1 MGGTRTDGPNIVFV
15 LTDDQGCWA
24 LGCAGNAEIQTPNL
38 DRLAGEGMRFE
49 NFFCTCPV
57 SSPARSSILTGRI
70 PSQHGVHD
78 YIKRGDW
85 PRGGGEDEPIEYLR
99 GMSATTD
106 LLAAD
111 GYACALSGKWH
122 MGDPARPQK
131 SLSYW
136 RPFAGGRYYD
146 AEAMIDCRPVVQPG
160 YRPDRITDY
169 ALEFL
174 REARPARAPFYLSV
188 HYVTPHSPWTRE
200 NHPHE
205 TFDMYYHDCPFES
218 LPDLP
223 RHPWQAAFAEFYTE
237 EGRRVDRS
245 GYCAAVTEMDR
256 NVGRLLDELE
266 RQGLRE
272 NTLVFFCG
280 DNGMN
285 LGQHGICG
293 KGNGTFP
300 LNMYDTS
307 VKVPAIVSLP
317 GVIPEGVVCGELLS
331 QYDIRPTL
339 LELAG
344 IEDAEAEA
352 LPGTSFAPVLTGEEE
367 GPREDVVVFDEYGPT
382 RMIRTREWKYVRR
395 YPFGP
400 NELYDLVTDPDE
412 ASNLVDDAD
421 YAGRVAQLRGRME
434 RWFESYAD
442 PEVDGVREAVT
453 GYGQMDL
460 AGLRG
465 DGSEA
470 FDRLPGMHA
479 AGLDE
484 GRWDDD

>member
-1 MGGTRTDGPNIVFV
+1 MSTPTDRPNILFI
-15 LTDDQGCWA
+15 LTDDQGHWA
-24 LGCAGNAEIQTPNL
+24 MGCAGNDEIQTPNL
-38 DRLAGEGMRFE
+38 DRLAAEGTRFD

-85 PRGGGEDEPIEYLR
+85 PRGGENERPIEYLA
-99 GMSATTD
+99 GLSATTD

-111 GYACALSGKWH
+111 GYTCGVSGKWH
-122 MGDPARPQK
+122 MGAPATPQK
-131 SLSYW
+131 SFSYW
-136 RPFAGGRYYD
+136 RPFRGGHYYD
-146 AEAMIDCRPVVQPG
+146 APVMIDGKPVTQPG
-160 YRPDRITDY
+160 YRPDRITDLG
-169 ALEFL
+169 LEFL
-174 REARPARAPFYLSV
+174 RDVRPADDPFYLAV
-188 HYVTPHSPWTRE
+188 NYIAPHSPWTRE
-200 NHPHE
+200 NHPDE
-205 TFDMYYHDCPFES
+205 TFDMYYHDCPFDS

-223 RHPWQAAFAEFYTE
+223 KHPWQAAFPEFYTE

-245 GYCAAVTEMDR
+245 GYFAAVTEMDR

-272 NTLVFFCG
+272 NTLVYFCG

-300 LNMYDTS
+300 LNMYDSS
-307 VKVPAIVSLP
+307 VKVPAIISMP
-317 GVIPEGVVCGELLS
+317 GNVPEGEVCDELLS

-339 LELAG
+339 LEVAG
-344 IEDAEAEA
+344 IEDEEADA
-352 LPGTSFAPVLTGEEE
+352 LPGTSFASLLSGDDDT
-367 GPREDVVVFDEYGPT
+367 PREDVVVFDEYGPT
-382 RMIRTREWKYVRR
+382 RMIRSREWKYVRR

-400 NELYDLVTDPDE
+400 NELYDLAADPGE
-412 ASNLVDDAD
+412 ITNLVDDPAHAD
-421 YAGRVAQLRGRME
+421 RCTEMRGRME
-434 RWFESYAD
+434 RWFEGYVD

-453 GYGQMDL
+453 GYGQCDL
-460 AGLRG
+460 AGLKG
-465 DGSEA
+465 GGVES
-470 FDRLPGMHA
+470 FGRLEGMHS

-484 GRWDDD
+484 GRWD

>member
-1 MGGTRTDGPNIVFV
+1 MDRPNILFI

-24 LGCAGNAEIQTPNL
+24 LGCAGNSEISTPNL
-38 DRLAGEGMRFE
+38 DRLADEGMRFE

-70 PSQHGVHD
+70 PSQHGVQD

-99 GMSATTD
+99 GLSATTD
-106 LLAAD
+106 YLAAD
-111 GYACALSGKWH
+111 GYACGLSGKWH
-122 MGDPARPQK
+122 MGAPATPQK
-131 SLSYW
+131 SFSHW

-146 AEAMIDCRPVVQPG
+146 APMMVDGEPVVQPG

-169 ALEFL
+169 ALEYL
-174 REARPARAPFYLSV
+174 RDARPTGAPFYLAV
-188 HYVTPHSPWTRE
+188 NYIAPHSPWTRE
-200 NHPHE
+200 NHPE
-205 TFDMYYHDCPFES
+205 KTFDAYYHDCPFDS

-223 RHPWQAAFAEFYTE
+223 MHPWQAAFPEFYTE
-237 EGRRVDRS
+237 EGRRIDRS
-245 GYCAAVTEMDR
+245 GYYAAVTEMDR
-256 NVGRLLDELE
+256 NVGRLLDELD
-266 RQGLRE
+266 RQSLRE
-272 NTLVFFCG
+272 NTLVFFLG

-300 LNMYDTS
+300 LNLYDTS
-307 VKVPAIVSLP
+307 VKVPCIVSLP
-317 GVIPEGVVCGELLS
+317 GAVPEGVVCEELLS

-339 LELAG
+339 LEVAG
-344 IEDAEAEA
+344 IEDEESYV
-352 LPGTSFAPVLTGEEE
+352 LPGTSFASLLMGSDDV
-367 GPREDVVVFDEYGPT
+367 PREDVVVFDEYGPA
-382 RMIRTREWKYVRR
+382 RMIRTREWKYIRR

-400 NELYDLVTDPDE
+400 NELYDLANDPDE
-412 ASNLVDDAD
+412 AANLVDEPEQ
-421 YAGRVAQLRGRME
+421 AGRIAQLRARME
-434 RWFESYAD
+434 RWFEHYAD
-442 PEVDGVREAVT
+442 PEVDGLREAVT
-453 GYGQMDL
+453 GYGQMGL

-470 FDRLPGMHA
+470 FDRLSGMHS